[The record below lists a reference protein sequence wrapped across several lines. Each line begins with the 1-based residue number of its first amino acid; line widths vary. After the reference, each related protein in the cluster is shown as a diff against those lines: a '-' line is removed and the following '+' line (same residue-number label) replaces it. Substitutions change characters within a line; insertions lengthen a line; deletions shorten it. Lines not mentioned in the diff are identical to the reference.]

1 MTTSRTS
8 ANSMTRARS
17 GTGEPIAPTG
27 AGRGR
32 RGTDA
37 ERSQEPM
44 ASAVDTASEKGG
56 ELVERAK
63 STATRQANSQRAR
76 AATTLDG
83 AADAMRQVS
92 DRMRQDEPS
101 VASVTAMAADRT
113 QDIARYLQQT
123 DVNDMIHG
131 VEDFARRQPLLFL
144 GGAFALGLLGS
155 RLLKAS
161 MPNPE
166 MSRGSMPSGSM
177 PSGSMRPTGPG
188 PTARARERLSPSGI

>member
-8 ANSMTRARS
+8 ANSMTRARAD
-17 GTGEPIAPTG
+17 TGEAVAPAGT
-27 AGRGR
+27 GRGR
-32 RGTDA
+32 RGTDV
-37 ERSQEPM
+37 ERRQDPM

-56 ELVERAK
+56 DLVERAK
-63 STATRQANSQRAR
+63 STATRQADSQRAR
-76 AATTLDG
+76 AAMTLRG

-92 DRMRQDEPS
+92 DRIRQDEPS

-113 QDIARYLQQT
+113 QDVARYLQQT
-123 DVNDMIHG
+123 DVNDMIRG

-161 MPNPE
+161 MPSQE
-166 MSRGSMPSGSM
+166 MSRGSL

-188 PTARARERLSPSGI
+188 PTARARDRLSPSGI

>member
-8 ANSMTRARS
+8 ANSMTSARA
-17 GTGEPIAPTG
+17 GTGEAVAPAGT
-27 AGRGR
+27 GRGR
-32 RGTDA
+32 RGTDVQ
-37 ERSQEPM
+37 RRQDPM

-56 ELVERAK
+56 DLVERAK
-63 STATRQANSQRAR
+63 STATRQADSQRAR
-76 AATTLDG
+76 AAMTLRG

-92 DRMRQDEPS
+92 DRIRQDEPS

-113 QDIARYLQQT
+113 QDVARYLQQT
-123 DVNDMIHG
+123 DVNEMIRG

-161 MPNPE
+161 MPSQE

-177 PSGSMRPTGPG
+177 RATGPG